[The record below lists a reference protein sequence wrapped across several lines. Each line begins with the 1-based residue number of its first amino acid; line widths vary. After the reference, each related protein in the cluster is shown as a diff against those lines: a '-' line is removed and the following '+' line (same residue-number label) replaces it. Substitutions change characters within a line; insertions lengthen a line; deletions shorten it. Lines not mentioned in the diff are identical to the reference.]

1 LKKEK
6 NRRISA
12 ANYPNPDLHSQSQ
25 KEERASGLRQKRA
38 PNWDPSHSWRSRKS
52 DKQQFLSSLER
63 RYLRDVLLALERSGM
78 SFKNGFLIKPQGN
91 RDLDEVK
98 LPEPLAKLVVHGLI
112 TIEKAGND
120 LRCYLSEAGLEAVE
134 NWLLTKPPNFKLMFP
149 RLYHQLAGASRN
161 TLWPRRQAPRR

>member
-1 LKKEK
+1 LKSEK
-6 NRRISA
+6 HRRISA

-25 KEERASGLRQKRA
+25 NEERASGLRQKRA

-52 DKQQFLSSLER
+52 DKPQFLSSLER

-78 SFKNGFLIKPQGN
+78 SFKNGFLIKPQGD

-98 LPEPLAKLVVHGLI
+98 LPEPLAKLVLHGLI
-112 TIEKAGND
+112 TIQKAGND
-120 LRCYLSEAGLEAVE
+120 LRCYLSGAGLQAVE

-149 RLYHQLAGASRN
+149 RLYHQLTGKSRN
-161 TLWPRRQAPRR
+161 TFRPRREDKPR